1 MDMEHPLINDLGEL
15 TVEQLQ
21 DRITELNKKLMWSM
35 RMNNAAMAGQLR
47 LAIASFQS
55 AYQQRLQADIAEKNK
70 NQPDHTDKIRIT

>member
-1 MDMEHPLINDLGEL
+1 MEHPLINDLGEL

-35 RMNNAAMAGQLR
+35 RMNNAAMASQLR